1 MEKKSNNQTSAPDSS
16 ITYLW
21 VVQKPVI
28 NWLKNFQAGSTQML
42 DVKLSGLLLHTGTE
56 VWI

>member
-56 VWI
+56 V